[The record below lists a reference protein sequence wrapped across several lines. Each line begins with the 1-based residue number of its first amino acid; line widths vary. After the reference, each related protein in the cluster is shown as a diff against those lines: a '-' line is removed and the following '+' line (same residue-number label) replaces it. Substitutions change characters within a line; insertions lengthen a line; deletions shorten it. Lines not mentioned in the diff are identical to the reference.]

1 MKHLKREPK
10 NPNRIPKLNSL
21 IQQLVGEAILPYVK
35 TQNGLTTVSQVEVS
49 GDSRWAKV
57 WVSIVAGDDDE
68 IFKILNDN
76 IYDIQGEINNKL
88 GMKMTPRLQFFLD
101 TSPRYAQHINEL
113 IHKVHEEEENEENE
127 S

>member
-1 MKHLKREPK
+1 MRPHSSKREPK

-21 IQQLVGEAILPYVK
+21 LQQLVGEAILPYVK
-35 TQNGLTTVSQVEVS
+35 TQNGLTTVSQVQVS
-49 GDSRWAKV
+49 GDIKWAKV
-57 WVSIVAGDDDE
+57 WISIVAGDDDK

-76 IYDIQGEINNKL
+76 IYDIQGVINNQL
-88 GMKMTPRLQFFLD
+88 GMKVTPRIQFFLD

-113 IHKVHEEEENEENE
+113 IKKVNEDDE

>member
-1 MKHLKREPK
+1 MKHAKREPK
-10 NPNRIPKLNSL
+10 NPNRLPKLNSIL
-21 IQQLVGEAILPYVK
+21 QQLVGEAILPYVQI
-35 TQNGLTTVSQVEVS
+35 QNGLTTVSRVEVS

-57 WVSIVAGDDDE
+57 WISIVGGDDDE
-68 IFKILNDN
+68 IFKILKDN
-76 IYDIQGEINNKL
+76 IYDIQGEINDRL

-113 IHKVHEEEENEENE
+113 IDQVHKEEGHENHE